1 MANYRQLSGTSLG
14 NSASCPSCYTAL
26 YLCYSA
32 VSAAD
37 LCCNASTG
45 VTVYV
50 PAGQTF
56 NSGTSSDAT
65 TLYSNTALTQVAAT
79 GWYSDDTA
87 NCGTP

>member
-50 PAGQTF
+50 PAGETF
-56 NSGTSSDAT
+56 ANAN
-65 TLYSNTALTQVAAT
+65 TLYQNTALTQVASA
-79 GWYSDDTA
+79 GWYSDDVN

>member
-1 MANYRQLSGTSLG
+1 MANYRELSGTTLG

-37 LCCNASTG
+37 LCCNTSTG
-45 VTVYV
+45 VTRYV
-50 PAGQTF
+50 PAGQNF
-56 NSGTSSDAT
+56 ANAT
-65 TLYSNTALTQVAAT
+65 TLYSDTALTQVAAA
-79 GWYSDDTA
+79 GWYSDDTN